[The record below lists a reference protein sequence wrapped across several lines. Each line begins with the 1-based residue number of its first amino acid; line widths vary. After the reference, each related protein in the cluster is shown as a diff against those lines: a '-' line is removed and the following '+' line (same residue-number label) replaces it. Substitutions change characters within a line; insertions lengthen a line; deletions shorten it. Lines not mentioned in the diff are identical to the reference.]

1 MKVGIISDTHG
12 RLPAAAFKAL
22 EGCDAIIHA
31 GDIGSP
37 EVLYELEAIAPVTAV
52 LGNCDQPEYG
62 RSVRAVAAPRIGGVR
77 FKVVH
82 RFRDIGKL
90 PEDVGVIV
98 HGHTHLPAIERSS
111 HLLIINPGSPT
122 RPRGDNWPSVAL
134 VEIEDGVVTD
144 ARVVELT

>member
-1 MKVGIISDTHG
+1 MKVGVISDTHG
-12 RLPAAAFKAL
+12 RLPSAASEAL

-62 RSVRAVAAPRIGGVR
+62 SSVRVVAAPRIGGVR

-90 PEDVGVIV
+90 PEDTQVIV
-98 HGHTHLPAIERSS
+98 HGHTHVATIERSS

-122 RPRGDNWPSVAL
+122 RPRDGHWPSVAL
-134 VEIEDGVVTD
+134 VEIEDAAVKD
-144 ARVVELT
+144 ARIVELV